1 MGSVGSDVGA
11 ARIDVADQTSESFKA
26 SAWVFFDV
34 NSTLTKTIALRIS
47 ITVLPISQDNMKLPI
62 LLASIT
68 CASAFVAP
76 SPNGISTRLAAEVEV
91 ASTMIG
97 GAAISALTK
106 DVKTVFTTEEIDKF
120 LPHRYPF
127 ALVDK
132 IVEYEAGKMAVGIKQ
147 VTKNEEF
154 FNGHFPGKPIMPGV
168 LQLEAMAQLAGCV
181 MAGLDGAEPGA
192 IFFFGGADGV
202 KWKVSGKN
210 ATSTRTSFP

>member
-1 MGSVGSDVGA
+1 M
-11 ARIDVADQTSESFKA
+11 K
-26 SAWVFFDV
+26 
-34 NSTLTKTIALRIS
+34 IA
-47 ITVLPISQDNMKLPI
+47 I
-62 LLASIT
+62 LLSSLVAAT
-68 CASAFVAP
+68 AFVTP
-76 SPNGISTRLAAEVEV
+76 SSNGVTRSTRLYEEAEE
-91 ASTMIG
+91 ATEFK
-97 GAAISALTK
+97 GAEAISGLTSEVNTVYTSE
-106 DVKTVFTTEEIDKF
+106 DVDNF

-132 IVEYEAGKMAVGIKQ
+132 IVEYEAGKKAVGIKS

-202 KWKVSGKN
+202 KWKVSENG
-210 ATSTRTSFP
+210 